1 MNLGKTIQTL
11 RKEKGLTQN
20 ELAEKLFVSYQAV
33 SQWENGNTN
42 PDVSIIPNI
51 ADTFEISIDEL
62 FGRKTKKEVNS
73 TLNVKEYDDNT
84 LYIVLAKGKNLK
96 GVLNYKEVLRNMED
110 VEVKLDGDCLDVQS
124 HFSLNIDGDVK
135 GDAVAGD
142 GINCGNV
149 GGSVSAGDG
158 INCGNIEGSVSAGDG
173 INCGNINGSVS
184 AGDSI
189 NCGNIIGSV
198 SSGDSINCCDIEGSV
213 SAGDSIQCKVINGNV
228 DAEEV
233 TCETI
238 TAEYVKAE
246 TINLEKSVNF
256 KR

>member
-1 MNLGKTIQTL
+1 MDSKKTGELLAKL

-96 GVLNYKEVLRNMED
+96 GVLNYKEVL
-110 VEVKLDGDCLDVQS
+110 K
-124 HFSLNIDGDVK
+124 
-135 GDAVAGD
+135 
-142 GINCGNV
+142 
-149 GGSVSAGDG
+149 
-158 INCGNIEGSVSAGDG
+158 
-173 INCGNINGSVS
+173 
-184 AGDSI
+184 
-189 NCGNIIGSV
+189 
-198 SSGDSINCCDIEGSV
+198 
-213 SAGDSIQCKVINGNV
+213 
-228 DAEEV
+228 
-233 TCETI
+233 
-238 TAEYVKAE
+238 
-246 TINLEKSVNF
+246 
-256 KR
+256 